1 VPGSAFART
10 NVGCATRRGNF
21 KPTSDTRLLGPGGR
35 AYMKCYY
42 SGVAYIGVNL
52 FKKLEAANVAY
63 RACP

>member
-1 VPGSAFART
+1 
-10 NVGCATRRGNF
+10 
-21 KPTSDTRLLGPGGR
+21 
-35 AYMKCYY
+35 MKCYY